1 MNTIEPVRFTVDP
14 IADIEEGS
22 KSEESFLAVLGESI
36 EKVNKLQL
44 DAERMVTAFSAGED
58 IDIHNVMMAIE
69 RANLALSVVTEV
81 RNRALEAYQE
91 MMRMVP

>member
-1 MNTIEPVRFTVDP
+1 M
-14 IADIEEGS
+14 
-22 KSEESFLAVLGESI
+22 
-36 EKVNKLQL
+36 
-44 DAERMVTAFSAGED
+44 TAFSAGED

>member
-22 KSEESFLAVLGESI
+22 RSEKSFLTVLGESI
-36 EKVNKLQL
+36 EKVNNLQL

-58 IDIHNVMMAIE
+58 IDIHNVMIAIE